1 MIKIIV
7 KLYHGFYQRIIEKES
22 TMKRIVID
30 CDPGIDDAQAIMIAY
45 AHPEA
50 RIEAVTSVSG
60 NVDIKHTTSNVLKIL
75 DILDADAIPV
85 YAGASS
91 ALVAKSENASFVHGE
106 DGMGDIGLPNSR
118 RKVEEMPAAVALLK
132 LAKENPGE
140 LSLIAIGP
148 LTNLALSIHLEPNL
162 PKLYKEL
169 VIMGGAHF
177 SQGNTQ
183 NFPAEFN
190 IYADPDAA
198 HVVFEKWQGFRMV
211 TWEATLAHG
220 IPSETV
226 LKLCQYDNPR
236 SIFLNKLMSRVNIY
250 KKTSKTKLSYFADPL
265 AMAVMLEPDIVLES
279 SDKYVQ
285 VERFGSL
292 SRGMTVVDWWDSSQK
307 TPNVNI
313 VQKVDLERF
322 IALFQRAFE

>member
-7 KLYHGFYQRIIEKES
+7 KLYHEFYQRIIEKEL
-22 TMKRIVID
+22 TLKRLVID
-30 CDPGIDDAQAIMIAY
+30 CDPGVDDAQAIMMAY
-45 AHPEA
+45 AHQEVK
-50 RIEAVTSVSG
+50 IEAITSVSG
-60 NVDIKHTTSNVLKIL
+60 NVDVKHTTSNVLKVL

-91 ALVAKSENASFVHGE
+91 ALVSKSENARFVHGE
-106 DGMGDIGLPNSR
+106 DGIGDIGLPNSR
-118 RKVEEMPAAVALLK
+118 RKVEKMPAAVAMIK

-148 LTNLALSIHLEPNL
+148 LTNLALSIHLEPGL
-162 PKLYKEL
+162 PKLFKEL
-169 VIMGGAHF
+169 VIMGGAYF
-177 SQGNTQ
+177 CQGNTQ

-236 SIFLNKLMSRVNIY
+236 SIFLNKLMSRVDIY

-279 SDKYVQ
+279 TDKYVQ
-285 VERFGSL
+285 VERFGHL
-292 SRGMTVVDWWDSSQK
+292 SRGMTVVDWWGSSQK

-322 IALFQRAFE
+322 IALFQMAFE